1 MSLAVKPLLKF
12 ALQPSEFIVVVQV
25 TGDSSY
31 PNPGNT
37 TSGYPITPATFSL
50 NAFAATSDFGAF
62 AGNTAPPTTTAYFV
76 GADIAANGAAGGT
89 YVEIDSV
96 TGNLRMYAAAGTEIA
111 NAASAAGISA
121 TLIAFGH

>member
-1 MSLAVKPLLKF
+1 LALTVKQILKF

-31 PNPGNT
+31 PNPNNT
-37 TSGYPITPATFSL
+37 SSGYAITPATFSI
-50 NAFAATSDFGAF
+50 NAFAATSDFGPLGGN
-62 AGNTAPPTTTAYFV
+62 AGPATTTAYFV
-76 GADIAANGAAGGT
+76 GADIAPNGSAGGT

-96 TGNLRMYAAAGTEIA
+96 TGNLRMYGAAGTELA
-111 NAASAAGISA
+111 NAVSATGVSA